1 MLGLAAARRC
11 ACLRVAVGAL
21 LTFATRGGG
30 TWLRAMGRRM
40 LAAGAPSSGWLAA
53 AGPHPRGDER
63 FVPSRELF
71 GGISRG
77 GRCARAWTRCPD
89 RSCRSGPIARCRRAW
104 HQDRPPRCSST
115 QPGLDTGRAAVDPHP
130 KPSVTTMEVVLYRTR
145 SARDVTD
152 SAHQHGSRMDAHRAF
167 EGSLWIAILL
177 CGACSE
183 RSHNRAD
190 GLPDFNE
197 HVLVVIEVL
206 NDRIAAADKQLKDIA
221 RQHPV
226 CSLLMTIP
234 GAGPVTSVRFVAAL
248 DDVRRFPDAHSVQ
261 AYLGLVPGEHSSA
274 TRQRRTGITN
284 AGPSRV
290 RWTLDKS
297 AWVFLRFNKS
307 DPLTLWCLEVEKR
320 RGSKI
325 AVTALA
331 RRLAGVMYAMW
342 RDGTRYEPSKLRPH
356 TTA

>member
-1 MLGLAAARRC
+1 M
-11 ACLRVAVGAL
+11 
-21 LTFATRGGG
+21 
-30 TWLRAMGRRM
+30 
-40 LAAGAPSSGWLAA
+40 
-53 AGPHPRGDER
+53 
-63 FVPSRELF
+63 
-71 GGISRG
+71 
-77 GRCARAWTRCPD
+77 
-89 RSCRSGPIARCRRAW
+89 
-104 HQDRPPRCSST
+104 
-115 QPGLDTGRAAVDPHP
+115 
-130 KPSVTTMEVVLYRTR
+130 
-145 SARDVTD
+145 
-152 SAHQHGSRMDAHRAF
+152 
-167 EGSLWIAILL
+167 
-177 CGACSE
+177 
-183 RSHNRAD
+183 
-190 GLPDFNE
+190 PDFIE
-197 HVLVVIEVL
+197 HVLAVIEVL

-234 GAGPVTSVRFVAAL
+234 GVGPVTSVRFVAAL
-248 DDVRRFPDAHSVQ
+248 EDVRRFPDAHSVQ

-274 TRQRRTGITN
+274 TRQRRTGITK

-290 RWTLDKS
+290 RWTLAQS
-297 AWVFLRFNKS
+297 AWVFRRFNKS